1 MTTQWL
7 DTIIIP
13 GVVEVLETIPALV
26 RLNANGVNVAV
37 QTSWPTSVTTSPMVS
52 VLYDGHEMTQSGQVF
67 MIDYSLLLRLWVQWQ
82 DFAGAETTLR
92 GLVDTIANT
101 ITGNPSLRGRLP
113 GLSWSGASTPDA
125 TLRGG
130 TGMRID
136 PGQKIARGFVG
147 ASSDTKLIVDF
158 PVRVQIKVATTTLR
172 PL

>member
-7 DTIIIP
+7 DAIILP

-26 RLNANGVNVAV
+26 RLNTAGENVAV
-37 QTSWPTSVTTSPMVS
+37 TTSWPTSVTTSPMVS
-52 VLYDGHEMTQSGQVF
+52 VLYDGHEITQTGQIF
-67 MIDYSLLLRLWVQWQ
+67 MIDYALLVRLWIQWQ
-82 DFAGAETTLR
+82 DFAQAEATLR
-92 GLVDTIANT
+92 AMVDTIPNT
-101 ITGNPSLRGRLP
+101 ITANPSLRGRLP
-113 GLSWSGASTPDA
+113 GLSWTGASTPDA

-136 PGQKIARGFVG
+136 PAQRISRGFVQVG
-147 ASSDTKLIVDF
+147 STTKLIVDF